1 MSRLPASPLIG
12 VITNSLRKARAARGL
27 TQRGLGERVGMPQS
41 HVSKIEQGMVDL
53 QLSSLAEMARAL
65 DLELRLVPR
74 TALPAVD
81 GLIHSLTTDKQS
93 LAQQPALTLDDEDD

>member
-1 MSRLPASPLIG
+1 
-12 VITNSLRKARAARGL
+12 
-27 TQRGLGERVGMPQS
+27 MPQS

-74 TALPAVD
+74 TVLPAVD
-81 GLIHSLTTDKQS
+81 GLIHSLTTDYQS